1 MIHAMNPM
9 DPANMISWVEE
20 APEDQREFRE
30 AVHVIL
36 SAITHDPELRGSMV
50 MKGGILM
57 GIRYHSPRFTSDI
70 DFSSKSPL
78 SELDPE
84 TIRKKLDSG
93 MAVAST
99 RFDYDLDCR
108 VQSCKV
114 NPPNRPEA
122 SFPSI
127 ELRIGHAYK
136 GTAKHQRLMQ
146 GQSPSV
152 VSIDLSLNELIL
164 EVENLNID
172 GGDGLRAYSLNDLV
186 AEKIRSLLQQVVRN
200 RFRRQDVYDLNLLLA
215 QERERMDLPAIL
227 ECLRNKASSRGID
240 VGVDSLDHPEIRER
254 AKEEYHTL
262 ADEVEGSLPDFDAAY
277 ENLIRF
283 YKSLP
288 W

>member
-1 MIHAMNPM
+1 MNPM
-9 DPANMISWVEE
+9 EPSDMVCWVED
-20 APEDQREFRE
+20 APENQREFRE

-36 SAITHDPELRGSMV
+36 SAITHDPDLRGSMV

-57 GIRYHSPRFTSDI
+57 GIRYRSLRFTSDI
-70 DFSSKSPL
+70 DFSSEARL
-78 SELDPE
+78 SDLDPG

-93 MAVAST
+93 MALAST
-99 RFDYDLDCR
+99 RFDYDIDCR

-136 GTAKHQRLMQ
+136 GTPKHQRLMQ

-152 VSIDLSLNELIL
+152 VSIDFSLNERIL
-164 EVENLNID
+164 EVESLKVD
-172 GGDGLRAYSLNDLV
+172 GGDDLRAYSLNDLV

-200 RFRRQDVYDLNLLLA
+200 RHRRQDVFDLHMLLSN
-215 QERERMDLPAIL
+215 ERDQMDLAAIL
-227 ECLRNKASSRGID
+227 KSLKEKSSSRGIE
-240 VGVDSLDHPEIRER
+240 VGMDSLNNPEIRLR

-262 ADEVEGSLPDFDAAY
+262 SDEVAGPLPDFDEAY
-277 ENLIRF
+277 ELLIAF
-283 YKSLP
+283 YRSLP

>member
-1 MIHAMNPM
+1 MNPM
-9 DPANMISWVEE
+9 DQANMISWVEE
-20 APEDQREFRE
+20 APESQREFRE

-57 GIRYHSPRFTSDI
+57 GIRYRSPRFTSDI
-70 DFSSKSPL
+70 DFSSESQL
-78 SELDPE
+78 SDLDPE

-93 MAVAST
+93 MAMAST
-99 RFDYDLDCR
+99 RFDYDIDCR

-136 GTAKHQRLMQ
+136 GTTKHQRLMQ

-152 VSIDLSLNELIL
+152 VSIDFSLNERIL
-164 EVENLNID
+164 EVEDLRID
-172 GGDGLRAYSLNDLV
+172 GGDGLHAYSLNDLV
-186 AEKIRSLLQQVVRN
+186 AEKIRSLLQQVVRK
-200 RFRRQDVYDLNLLLA
+200 RFRRQDVFDLHLLLSNA
-215 QERERMDLPAIL
+215 RDRMDLAAIL
-227 ECLRNKASSRGID
+227 KSLKEKSSSRGIE
-240 VGVDSLDHPEIRER
+240 VGMDSLENPEVRLR

-262 ADEVEGSLPDFDAAY
+262 SDEVTGDLPNFDEAY
-277 ENLIRF
+277 QLLIVF
-283 YKSLP
+283 YRSLP

>member
-1 MIHAMNPM
+1 
-9 DPANMISWVEE
+9 MISWVAE
-20 APEDQREFRE
+20 APESQREFRQ

-57 GIRYHSPRFTSDI
+57 GIRYRSQRFTSDI
-70 DFSSKSPL
+70 DFSSKSKL
-78 SELDPE
+78 SDLDPE

-93 MAVAST
+93 MALASSG
-99 RFDYDLDCR
+99 FDYGIDCR

-152 VSIDLSLNELIL
+152 VSIDLSLNERIL
-164 EVENLNID
+164 EVENLRINE
-172 GGDGLRAYSLNDLV
+172 GGGLCAYSLNDLV
-186 AEKIRSLLQQVVRN
+186 AEKIRSLLQQVVRK
-200 RFRRQDVYDLNLLLA
+200 RFRRQDVFDLHLLLSN
-215 QERERMDLPAIL
+215 ERDRMDLAAIL
-227 ECLRNKASSRGID
+227 KSLKEKSSSRGID
-240 VGVDSLDHPEIRER
+240 VGMDSLENPDVRLR

-262 ADEVEGSLPDFDAAY
+262 ADEVEGPLPDFDAAY
-277 ENLIRF
+277 ENLVRF